1 MAPTSDTKSNG
12 RIVRDIVLSGTKE
25 AAACRGRA
33 RREEEI
39 PLPRISVRYD
49 PDRRRYGSMRLGSCP
64 ARARQP
70 HDSAIR
76 KREREGGQEVAMNIH
91 SHDPTADHR
100 QAGAGEPRL
109 SSRAACKQQGVVN

>member
-76 KREREGGQEVAMNIH
+76 ERERG
-91 SHDPTADHR
+91 
-100 QAGAGEPRL
+100 GAGGGHEHSL
-109 SSRAACKQQGVVN
+109 T